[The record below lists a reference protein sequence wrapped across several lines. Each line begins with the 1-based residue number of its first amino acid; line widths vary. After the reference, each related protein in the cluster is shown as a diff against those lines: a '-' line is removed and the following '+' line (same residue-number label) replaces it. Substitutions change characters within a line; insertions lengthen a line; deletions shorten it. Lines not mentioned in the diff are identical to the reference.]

1 MLFSARRS
9 RRRGATISMLFSAR
23 HARSQKWPGPPK
35 FPFTFFVIE
44 VQVDADVHG

>member
-9 RRRGATISMLFSAR
+9 RRRGAVVFGA
-23 HARSQKWPGPPK
+23 HARRQKWPGPPK

-44 VQVDADVHG
+44 VQVEV